1 MGFNYF
7 CKAHTREESVAFVHR
22 HGKHC
27 MVWPVTFLQIQKC
40 ALKPLFY
47 NHRLSID
54 VNGRDGQ
61 IYSGCPVHCYF
72 YGNVKGWKKLEF
84 TWTIANGATTKF
96 KIVLYCRYLT
106 QKTLFAVGFCF
117 SWGALAIE
125 IMSTT
130 GSKPSCRCP
139 VVLRVFIWSSFSLYN

>member
-7 CKAHTREESVAFVHR
+7 CKHIQERSRWPSSTDIE
-22 HGKHC
+22 KYC
-27 MVWPVTFLQIQKC
+27 MVWPFCKSKNVHWN
-40 ALKPLFY
+40 LFFITTGWV
-47 NHRLSID
+47 LMST
-54 VNGRDGQ
+54 GGTA
-61 IYSGCPVHCYF
+61 YSGCPVHCYF
-72 YGNVKGWKKLEF
+72 YGNVKGWKKLKF

-139 VVLRVFIWSSFSLYN
+139 VVLRFFIWNSSSLYN